1 MIRNFDPDGKDDF
14 EEIFTVTVK
23 SSNSFLCKGP
33 LRWNRIPLT
42 IQQKN
47 SIKSFAVSLKAI
59 VVKEYE
65 ELAEA
70 YSI

>member
-1 MIRNFDPDGKDDF
+1 MKR
-14 EEIFTVTVK
+14 
-23 SSNSFLCKGP
+23 
-33 LRWNRIPLT
+33 NRIPLT

-47 SIKSFAVSLKAI
+47 NIKSVAASLKAI
-59 VVKEYE
+59 VVTEYE